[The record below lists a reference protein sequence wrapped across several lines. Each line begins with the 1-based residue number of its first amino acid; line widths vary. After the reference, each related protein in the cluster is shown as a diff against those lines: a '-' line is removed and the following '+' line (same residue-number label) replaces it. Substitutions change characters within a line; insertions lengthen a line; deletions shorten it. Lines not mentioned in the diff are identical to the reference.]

1 MNKKRG
7 ASCITTHLLSNS
19 LLILRAVFFL
29 ELAQCGDAKSF
40 FDKLPDIGS
49 HVIHFSA
56 DCEVRQRTDSPIT
69 LQGLDTHFEQQAQ
82 VLIIQQVVIFGQH
95 PVGITQYPYIL
106 AEFFQFGVQLLH
118 PYAEIVILYIHDC
131 FIFLIIHYGLSID

>member
-1 MNKKRG
+1 
-7 ASCITTHLLSNS
+7 
-19 LLILRAVFFL
+19 VFFL
-29 ELAQCGDAKSF
+29 ELAQRGNAEPLLDE
-40 FDKLPDIGS
+40 LPDIGS
-49 HVIHFSA
+49 LVVHFSA
-56 DCEVRQRTDSPIT
+56 DCEVRQRTDSPVA
-69 LQGLDTHFEQQAQ
+69 LQGLDTHLEEQAQ

-95 PVGITQYPYIL
+95 PVGIAQYPYIL